1 MRLKSLIEGFNTAND
16 EQLSRPLLES
26 VIVPEITA
34 AIKDWIGADVPGI
47 LIGGLALSFYGK
59 PRYTADIDVLFV
71 SDQDVPDDIPG
82 FKRIRSHA
90 FQHNKTHVEVEVL
103 SARFLGI
110 PDGLVKQ
117 VVNTAVESNGMKVAS
132 RSGLVAL
139 KLQRGELQD
148 QADIDQLVKT
158 GDVDLTPYSEWL
170 TDEQM
175 AAFEKIKRG

>member
-1 MRLKSLIEGFNTAND
+1 MRLTTIIEGFNSAND

-26 VIVPEITA
+26 VIVPEITS

-59 PRYTADIDVLFV
+59 PRYTSDIDVLFI
-71 SDQDVPDDIPG
+71 SDNDVPDNIRG

-103 SARFLGI
+103 SANFLGI

-117 VVNTAVESNGMKVAS
+117 VANTAVESNGMKVAS

-139 KLQRGELQD
+139 KLQRLELQD
-148 QADIDQLVKT
+148 QADIDQLIKT
-158 GDVDLTPYSEWL
+158 GEVDLTPYAEWL
-170 TDEQM
+170 TNDQM
-175 AAFEKIKRG
+175 IAYNKIKG